1 MVKEQIFARDMGSI
15 IRAYVD
21 SEGNVDYL
29 ALGMRD
35 DVVNFVES
43 LRTFDMSV
51 LKTKNEKLSFWIN
64 VYNMLAIYGV
74 MRELKKNPGF
84 AKKGY
89 NGLINKIKFFYLN
102 KYEVS
107 GKKYNLMD
115 IENILRKKCKEPR
128 IHFALVC
135 GAGSCPILKDGLYSS
150 TDIDKE
156 LDVAAELFINSTNG
170 TILDKENKT
179 IYLSWIFKR
188 YGRDFGDDKDSVV
201 RFIARYH
208 YEKDYIENNMDELKV
223 KYMDYDW
230 GLNISQ

>member
-29 ALGMRD
+29 ALGKRD

-43 LRTFDMSV
+43 LKTFDISV

-74 MRELKKNPGF
+74 MREIKKNPGF

-89 NGLINKIKFFYLN
+89 DGLINKIKFFYLN
-102 KYEVS
+102 KYVVS
-107 GKKYNLMD
+107 GKKYNLMN

-150 TDIDKE
+150 TDLDKE
-156 LDVAAELFINSTNG
+156 LDVAAELFINSENG
-170 TILDKENKT
+170 TRLDQENKT

-188 YGRDFGDDKDSVV
+188 YGSDFGDSVL
-201 RFIARYH
+201 RFISLYH
-208 YEKDYIENNMDELKV
+208 YEKDTIENIMDELKV
-223 KYMDYDW
+223 EYMDYDW
-230 GLNISQ
+230 GLNITQ

>member
-1 MVKEQIFARDMGSI
+1 MVKEQIFARDLGSI
-15 IRAYVD
+15 IGSYVD

-29 ALGMRD
+29 TLGMRD
-35 DVVNFVES
+35 DVVKFVES
-43 LRTFDMSV
+43 LKTFDISV

-74 MRELKKNPGF
+74 IKEIKKNPGF
-84 AKKGY
+84 VKKGY

-102 KYEVS
+102 KYVIS
-107 GKKYNLMD
+107 GKKYNLMN
-115 IENILRKKCKEPR
+115 IENILRKKCREPR

-150 TDIDKE
+150 TDLDKE
-156 LDVAAELFINSTNG
+156 LDVAAELFING
-170 TILDKENKT
+170 PKGARLEKENKT
-179 IYLSWIFKR
+179 ICLSWIFKL
-188 YGRDFGDDKDSVV
+188 YGNDFGDNRDSVI
-201 RFIARYH
+201 RFIARHH

>member
-29 ALGMRD
+29 ALGKRD
-35 DVVNFVES
+35 DVVKFVES
-43 LRTFDMSV
+43 LNTFDICV

-74 MRELKKNPGF
+74 MREIKKNPGF

-89 NGLINKIKFFYLN
+89 SGLINKIKFFYLN
-102 KYEVS
+102 KYVVS

-115 IENILRKKCKEPR
+115 IENILRKKCREPR

-135 GAGSCPILKDGLYSS
+135 GTGSCPILKNGLYSS
-150 TDIDKE
+150 TDLDQE
-156 LDVAAELFINSTNG
+156 LDVAAELFINGPNG
-170 TILDKENKT
+170 TRLEKDDKT
-179 IYLSWIFKR
+179 ICLSWIFKR
-188 YGRDFGDDKDSVV
+188 YGRDFGDDSDSVI